1 MSKIQIFI
9 AGAKGLKEQRLLLK
23 ALANDLNDEYNKK
36 GRDITIIMKSYENFG
51 DRQEDY
57 NHYIEHEADLVLF
70 VLDGRIGKNTENEFK
85 LAAKKLDKDKR
96 PKIKVF
102 LKSFEENTE
111 DIKHIEILMNT
122 LLDSYYIEYKN
133 NEELVLK
140 AKGRIRTFVRDKI
153 KEERYNV
160 IKKARNNRKMLVSSV
175 SSVVVASLIMFL
187 VFLNYF
193 TTHYPRQIVQ
203 LAGGG
208 SVINFVKDELKLD
221 LRDDPSLLYSNM
233 PTGSSWALLKED
245 LVTRKG
251 DTQEQL
257 RDNNRFFTVSLS
269 ASRINDADFINFYKK
284 SSDKGALVEYHLTS
298 DTLAVYANREL
309 IEKLSF
315 NKNVITPKELSEWIK
330 DPKITCYVT
339 NYTSGTRN
347 EYMKG
352 LKDSTL
358 LPEHYEN
365 IYYDITKYDN
375 LDTGLFCLL
384 GSQYYTI
391 KTWEA
396 MKMTKLFFVD
406 ENGKNYKK
414 DMYLYFNVFK
424 TENEETNLII
434 PSAVIKFLKK
444 INARGIE
451 NVTSAPFFYNI
462 KEARDGVI
470 INYDSIPMIKE
481 AIAKGKS
488 K

>member
-1 MSKIQIFI
+1 M
-9 AGAKGLKEQRLLLK
+9 
-23 ALANDLNDEYNKK
+23 
-36 GRDITIIMKSYENFG
+36 
-51 DRQEDY
+51 
-57 NHYIEHEADLVLF
+57 
-70 VLDGRIGKNTENEFK
+70 
-85 LAAKKLDKDKR
+85 
-96 PKIKVF
+96 
-102 LKSFEENTE
+102 
-111 DIKHIEILMNT
+111 
-122 LLDSYYIEYKN
+122 
-133 NEELVLK
+133 
-140 AKGRIRTFVRDKI
+140 
-153 KEERYNV
+153 
-160 IKKARNNRKMLVSSV
+160 
-175 SSVVVASLIMFL
+175 
-187 VFLNYF
+187 
-193 TTHYPRQIVQ
+193 
-203 LAGGG
+203 
-208 SVINFVKDELKLD
+208 
-221 LRDDPSLLYSNM
+221 
-233 PTGSSWALLKED
+233 
-245 LVTRKG
+245 
-251 DTQEQL
+251 
-257 RDNNRFFTVSLS
+257 
-269 ASRINDADFINFYKK
+269 
-284 SSDKGALVEYHLTS
+284 
-298 DTLAVYANREL
+298 

-347 EYMKG
+347 EYVKG

-434 PSAVIKFLKK
+434 PSVVIKFLKK